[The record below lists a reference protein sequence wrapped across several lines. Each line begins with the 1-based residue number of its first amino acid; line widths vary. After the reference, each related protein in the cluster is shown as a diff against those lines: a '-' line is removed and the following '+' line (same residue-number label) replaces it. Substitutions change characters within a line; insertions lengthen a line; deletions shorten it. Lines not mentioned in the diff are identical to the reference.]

1 MPGRDD
7 AGPRNRI
14 AGVPSVSVAGLLAV
28 TAPADGAPSA
38 VETMRT
44 AVHSTLVD
52 AVFFGALV
60 ALVGVVALVRYVVVV
75 RRDKVAPPS
84 TS

>member
-1 MPGRDD
+1 
-7 AGPRNRI
+7 
-14 AGVPSVSVAGLLAV
+14 
-28 TAPADGAPSA
+28 
-38 VETMRT
+38 MRT